1 MPDLRFIV
9 LRNCMPDRPAALTP
23 ERLAELLSRL
33 DEVMVD
39 AARLRKEVSRQLTD
53 LRRKE
58 PPKTPTGRRRTARS
72 R

>member
-1 MPDLRFIV
+1 
-9 LRNCMPDRPAALTP
+9 MPDRPALTP

-33 DEVMVD
+33 DEVMID

-58 PPKTPTGRRRTARS
+58 PPKPPPGRRRTVRP